1 MTIRLTGILRKKQIG
16 SKEQRNK
23 ILNSWTNFS
32 ILAGDIMNSGE
43 MEEVKRLEKKARELM
58 KRLQECC
65 VEVKEWRKK
74 YEILEDKKKKLFE
87 ELTDEILNSQDKRK
101 ISSLE
106 AENEELKKICKK
118 IRETAK

>member
-1 MTIRLTGILRKKQIG
+1 
-16 SKEQRNK
+16 
-23 ILNSWTNFS
+23 
-32 ILAGDIMNSGE
+32 